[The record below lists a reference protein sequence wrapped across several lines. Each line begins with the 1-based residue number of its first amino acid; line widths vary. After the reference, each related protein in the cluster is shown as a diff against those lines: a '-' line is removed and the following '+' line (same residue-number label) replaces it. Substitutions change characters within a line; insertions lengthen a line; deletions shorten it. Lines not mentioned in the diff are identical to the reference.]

1 MRIGKY
7 SRQLM
12 FMDTNW
18 CRRLLSAAGIPKLR
32 KKAKDHLKFKGK
44 GHEVRYKQNSKY
56 NALLTQIQYSDAS
69 RLLAFYQLW
78 LDDLFPK
85 ARFLDALAMVEKTG
99 HKKRMQ
105 AMRMEWINEGRPRS
119 SVHEDSIFDEPFPPP
134 REDGGKEK
142 TAPRI
147 APIFEKTASERP
159 KTPVQ
164 DADAEMDDIYDAT
177 PREPRQ
183 TQGATDSQDSLFGE
197 RPSIFG
203 PVKAARADDGPPE
216 DDLDALLAEEE
227 MMRAETARAQPVPT
241 ASKAPAPADNNF
253 DDEMEAMAEMDD
265 MW

>member
-7 SRQLM
+7 SRQLI
-12 FMDTNW
+12 FINTNW

-44 GHEVRYKQNSKY
+44 GHEVRFKQNPKY
-56 NALLTQIQYSDAS
+56 SALLTQIQYSDAS

-85 ARFLDALAMVEKTG
+85 ARFLDALAMVEKAG

-119 SVHEDSIFDEPFPPP
+119 SVHEDSIFDEPSLPP
-134 REDGGKEK
+134 REDGGREK

-177 PREPRQ
+177 PRQPRQ

-203 PVKAARADDGPPE
+203 PAKAAPADDGPPE

-227 MMRAETARAQPVPT
+227 MMRAESAKAQPVPT
-241 ASKAPAPADNNF
+241 ASKAPAPADDNF